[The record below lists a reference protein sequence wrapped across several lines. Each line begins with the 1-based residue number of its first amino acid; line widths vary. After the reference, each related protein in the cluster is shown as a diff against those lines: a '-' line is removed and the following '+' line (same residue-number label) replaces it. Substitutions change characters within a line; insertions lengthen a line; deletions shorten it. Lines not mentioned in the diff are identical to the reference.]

1 MADDFDYCETLVREA
16 DKDRFVAALFAPA
29 PRRRALHALYA
40 FNVELARVR
49 ELAREPMPG
58 EIRLQ
63 WWRDVLSGQP
73 SGEAGPVASALIGTV
88 VRYRLPVDVLPEMIE
103 ARSFDLY
110 DDPMGSLAELEAYA
124 EKTSSALIRL
134 AAQILNDGNDPRLN
148 DAARHAGI
156 AYAIAGL
163 LVALPLHAGRRQL
176 YVPLDLLR
184 RYGGDPENVFA
195 GHATPALMAA
205 LSDLRDVARAHLSQ
219 IPVGDIPAAL
229 VPAFLPAALVAPMLR
244 RLEQSAADPFSTR
257 PLPQWRRQWILW
269 RAARDPR
276 RIAGSA

>member
-1 MADDFDYCETLVREA
+1 MADDFDYCEALVREA
-16 DKDRFVAALFAPA
+16 DKDRFVAALFAAA

-63 WWRDVLSGQP
+63 WWRDVLGGQP
-73 SGEAGPVASALIGTV
+73 SGEAGPVASALVGTV
-88 VRYRLPVDVLPEMIE
+88 VRYRLPMDVVSEMIE

-124 EKTSSALIRL
+124 GKDVVGADTARGASPQRRQRPAPERRCAARRHRLCHRGAAGRVSLACRTPAALC
-134 AAQILNDGNDPRLN
+134 APRP
-148 DAARHAGI
+148 DAALWRGAGERI
-156 AYAIAGL
+156 
-163 LVALPLHAGRRQL
+163 R
-176 YVPLDLLR
+176 
-184 RYGGDPENVFA
+184 

-219 IPVGDIPAAL
+219 ISVADIPAAL
-229 VPAFLPAALVAPMLR
+229 VPAFLPAALVAPMLK

-276 RIAGSA
+276 RIAGA